1 MERLCTDCGA
11 ELRGRADKKF
21 CDDQCRSNYNN
32 RLNANDQSFL
42 KQVNQ
47 ILKKN
52 RTILVD
58 KNPDGKAKVKRA
70 ELLRKGFNFNY
81 HTHIYTT
88 QKGLVYIFCYEYGYL
103 SLENDEVLLV
113 KREEK

>member
-1 MERLCTDCGA
+1 MDRLCVDCGA
-11 ELRGRADKKF
+11 ELKGRIDKKF

-32 RLNANDQSFL
+32 KLNTNDQSFL
-42 KQVNQ
+42 KQVNK

-52 RTILVD
+52 RDILVD

-70 ELLRKGFNFNY
+70 ELLRRGFNFDY
-81 HTHIYTT
+81 HTHMYVT
-88 QKGLVYIFCYEYGYL
+88 QKGVNYIFCYEYGYL
-103 SLENDEVLLV
+103 PLEDGEILLV